1 MCPNCRAFITTS
13 DRVCPYCG
21 VRVGQRA
28 IERRSPAGA
37 LGGLIPATHF
47 TTVLILLVN
56 IALYGASAW
65 LSGSFIDMNPRALW
79 VLGGKL
85 GQSIWVDHQYW
96 RLVTAGFLHGGL
108 MHIAFNAYALFI
120 IGGQIEE
127 LFGTPRYLVMYF
139 AGSVAGFWLSAR
151 MMPGVLSIGA
161 SAGIMGLI
169 GAIVAFGH
177 ISGTQVGRMIRN
189 QYLGL
194 LAINVVWGFLPG
206 MAVDNYAHAG
216 GFLAGLGIAW
226 VCGSPMRST
235 PAREAMWR
243 ALATVCVLI
252 TAYSFWLMYA
262 HFPSPEELRLLFGMG
277 S

>member
-21 VRVGQRA
+21 IRVGPRA
-28 IERRSPAGA
+28 IERRNPAGV

-47 TTVLILLVN
+47 TTVLILLINV
-56 IALYGASAW
+56 ALYGASAW
-65 LSGSFIDMNPRALW
+65 LSGSFADMNPRALW

-85 GQSIWVDHQYW
+85 GPSIWTDHQYW

-120 IGGQIEE
+120 IGCQIEE
-127 LFGTPRYLVMYF
+127 LFGTPRYLVIYF
-139 AGSVAGFWLSAR
+139 ASSVAGFWLSAR
-151 MMPGVLSIGA
+151 MNPVLSIGA

-177 ISGTQVGRMIRN
+177 VSGTQVGRMIRN

-194 LAINVVWGFLPG
+194 LAINLVWGFLPG
-206 MAVDNYAHAG
+206 MAVDNWAHIG
-216 GFLAGLGIAW
+216 GFLAGLGIGW
-226 VCGSPMRST
+226 VAGTPIHST
-235 PAREAMWR
+235 PAREGMWR
-243 ALATVCVLI
+243 ALAAVCVLI

-262 HFPSPEELRLLFGMG
+262 HFPSSDELRLLFRM
-277 S
+277 